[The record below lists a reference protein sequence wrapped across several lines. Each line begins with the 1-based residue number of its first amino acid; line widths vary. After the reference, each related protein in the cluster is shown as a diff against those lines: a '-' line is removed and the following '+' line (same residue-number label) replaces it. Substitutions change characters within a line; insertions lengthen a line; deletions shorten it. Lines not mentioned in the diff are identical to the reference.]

1 LFSAR
6 QSICAPKFALSARF
20 SISLHFTSKHFTP
33 AFARLLYLAGMSFRG
48 TPPILIA
55 PIPPPAPQGRV
66 RYNPRRDMTDEALAG
81 LLWMSLD
88 VPEDTTLDEMKSVA
102 QQLGQLI
109 RCGAG
114 AALVE
119 SQLDYWQRLHFCRFV
134 KADQLRALARRAIK
148 LAAPH

>member
-1 LFSAR
+1 
-6 QSICAPKFALSARF
+6 
-20 SISLHFTSKHFTP
+20 
-33 AFARLLYLAGMSFRG
+33 MSFRG
-48 TPPILIA
+48 PPPTLIA
-55 PIPPPAPQGRV
+55 SIPTPAPPGRV
-66 RYNPRRDMTDEALAG
+66 RYNPRRDLTDEALAG

-114 AALVE
+114 EALVE

-148 LAAPH
+148 LAASH